1 MKHSMTPIRLSRPN
15 YHAVIFDV
23 KHRWLTM
30 GQKFTREEK
39 SDNPLIK
46 GFVIFHTFL
55 CNSVYRFPAHPH
67 LSYSDMSSVC
77 AVKERFYNQ
86 NTFWHS
92 AWHKASKVGQEFQQ
106 DPKPKLKLHC
116 YSNYTDHYIN
126 VIDRNSNQHTT
137 VGKSRSKQT
146 LKIGFSK
153 NC

>member
-1 MKHSMTPIRLSRPN
+1 
-15 YHAVIFDV
+15 
-23 KHRWLTM
+23 M

-46 GFVIFHTFL
+46 GFVIFQTFL
-55 CNSVYRFPAHPH
+55 RNSFYRFPAHPH

-86 NTFWHS
+86 NIFWHS

-106 DPKPKLKLHC
+106 YPTPKLNLHC
-116 YSNYTDHYIN
+116 YSNYTYHYIN

-137 VGKSRSKQT
+137 VSKSRSKQT

-153 NC
+153 NCSLVLGHF